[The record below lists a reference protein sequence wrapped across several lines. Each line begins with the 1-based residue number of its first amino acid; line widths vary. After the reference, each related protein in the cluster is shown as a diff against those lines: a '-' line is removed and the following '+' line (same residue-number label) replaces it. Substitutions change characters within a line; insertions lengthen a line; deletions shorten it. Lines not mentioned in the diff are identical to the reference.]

1 MHYLTLTVHAGYIQ
15 WVVSVEDGA
24 NGGLK
29 VIASGS
35 DPNLENTTYGTATL
49 DVIGR
54 LVDLYGGLVDID
66 IIHAD

>member
-1 MHYLTLTVHAGYIQ
+1 MHYLTLTVHAGFISFA
-15 WVVSVEDGA
+15 VSVQDGV

-29 VIASGS
+29 VISSGS
-35 DPNLENTTYGTATL
+35 DPSLGKSWRLATL

-54 LVDLYGGLVDID
+54 LVDLHGGLVDID

>member
-1 MHYLTLTVHAGYIQ
+1 MHYLTITVHHNFVSFA
-15 WVVSVEDGA
+15 VSVQDGV

-29 VIASGS
+29 VISSGS
-35 DPNLENTTYGTATL
+35 DPSHAKTWRLATL

-54 LVDLYGGLVDID
+54 LVDIYGGLVDID